1 MIKHPEQKSL
11 ILSVHV
17 LSDLF
22 FNYTSLDCDFLF
34 FFFYHSA
41 TGPPGQL
48 EVKLKEHGDALMIT

>member
-34 FFFYHSA
+34 FFF
-41 TGPPGQL
+41 
-48 EVKLKEHGDALMIT
+48 ITPRPDHLDN